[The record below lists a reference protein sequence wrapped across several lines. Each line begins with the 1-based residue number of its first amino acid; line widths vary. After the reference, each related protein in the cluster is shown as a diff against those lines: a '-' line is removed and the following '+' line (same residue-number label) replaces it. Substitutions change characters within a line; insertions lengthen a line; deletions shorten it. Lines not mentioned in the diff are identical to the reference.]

1 MALRSLGARL
11 ARPAGAAFT
20 SPGALL
26 GVRESPA
33 LLLSGK
39 TSWQPQFCRT
49 AFTALHP
56 RVANVAQR
64 SALVPAVQQPRPA
77 APVAHVAAAASAAVP
92 ASQVAALGGVRTLT
106 NWRLRPYAAAGT
118 AAAVPM
124 STLSAGFSKVS
135 LSLLVMPW
143 KALPMALVL
152 APVVWLLPLMNKMI
166 FQNSARAAT
175 ASVFTVILY
184 LVLSF
189 MPVPCFEN
197 LFSELTF
204 YGIALVSTFF
214 MYTFFPEVW
223 LHDFMFMHY
232 LALFTVPLIPLA
244 FAYMPMFASRAYL
257 FL

>member
-1 MALRSLGARL
+1 MALMASMRSLAPLRTRLPVGGLLRASAAPAGPSSWSSHSLRMCGAPAPWKQEARRTMVAAL
-11 ARPAGAAFT
+11 QPRAAERPA
-20 SPGALL
+20 P
-26 GVRESPA
+26 
-33 LLLSGK
+33 
-39 TSWQPQFCRT
+39 
-49 AFTALHP
+49 
-56 RVANVAQR
+56 
-64 SALVPAVQQPRPA
+64 
-77 APVAHVAAAASAAVP
+77 AAAALQQATAASVAPVP
-92 ASQVAALGGVRTLT
+92 ALGSCRAMST
-106 NWRLRPYAAAGT
+106 WRLRPYAAAGT
-118 AAAVPM
+118 AALVPM
-124 STLSAGFSKVS
+124 SSLSAGFSKVG

-143 KALPMALVL
+143 KALPIALVV
-152 APVVWLLPLMNKMI
+152 APFAWMLPAAYRMV
-166 FQNSARAAT
+166 FQNSMRHTT

-244 FAYMPMFASRAYL
+244 FAYMPMFAARSYL